1 MEDYLERIRSEG
13 FEQVESYKIIR
24 SGWSNV
30 VVEINDQWIF
40 RFARDKKNTQCAV
53 ERDFL
58 TKFEKISPVTIPSIV
73 KSGEDYIAYRKIAG
87 ERFAPEKYATFS
99 ASQKAQ
105 LKKDLGAFLT
115 ELHNFR
121 FAHPQLSEF
130 PYGGHD
136 FWKDL
141 WPVVKDRLSDKTKK
155 QAEGYFTNVLHKIE
169 DASFE
174 KVVTHSDL
182 GTNNILVDFERHQL
196 GGIID
201 FSDLSVADPAVDFAS
216 FYRHFGRQFV
226 ENVLDSYQRPIGSH
240 FGTRIDYESKR
251 KPFFV
256 VYFALN
262 NGFERHIPGIVS
274 YIEDLFQD
282 TSYGNSS

>member
-1 MEDYLERIRSEG
+1 MEYYLERIRLEG
-13 FEQVESYKIIR
+13 FEQIESHKIIR

-30 VVEINDQWIF
+30 VVEVNDQWIF

-87 ERFAPEKYATFS
+87 ERFAPEKFAAFT
-99 ASQKAQ
+99 ASEKAQ
-105 LKKDLGAFLT
+105 LTKNLGAFLT

-121 FAHPQLSEF
+121 FAHSQLSEF

-136 FWKDL
+136 FWKAL
-141 WPVVKDRLSDKTKK
+141 WPVVKDRLSDKTKG
-155 QAEGYFTNVLHKIE
+155 QAEDYFTNALHEIG
-169 DASFE
+169 DTSFE
-174 KVVTHSDL
+174 KTVTHSDL
-182 GTNNILVDFERHQL
+182 GTNNILVDFEHRQL

-201 FSDLSVADPAVDFAS
+201 FSDLSIADPAVDFAG

-226 ENVLDSYQRPIGSH
+226 EDVLENYRRPIGRH
-240 FGTRIDYESKR
+240 FWARIDYESKR
-251 KPFFV
+251 KLFFV

-262 NGFERHIPGIVS
+262 NGFEHHIPGIVS

-282 TSYGNSS
+282 TS